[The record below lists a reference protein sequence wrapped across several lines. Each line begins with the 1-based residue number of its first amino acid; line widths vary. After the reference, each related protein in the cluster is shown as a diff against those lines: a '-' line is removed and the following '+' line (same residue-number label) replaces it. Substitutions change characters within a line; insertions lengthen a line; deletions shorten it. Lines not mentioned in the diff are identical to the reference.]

1 MDELTAILSQF
12 DLPRSVIDIAL
23 VTIVF
28 YGILRL
34 FAGTQGVQLLRG
46 VLVIILVGALAA
58 NFTGLTAFT
67 WLIRAGGVAI
77 LIALPVIFQPELRR
91 ALERVGRTGQ
101 LFSRTR
107 DTTIT
112 SKLISE
118 LVRSCTRLSQLRF
131 GAIIVLEDQ
140 TGLRE
145 LVETGVRID
154 SNVNTEL
161 LLTIFH
167 PGTPLH
173 DGAVII
179 HDDRIVAA
187 SCVLPLT
194 QRSLSD
200 TRLGTRHRAAIGIT
214 EDSDAL
220 ALIVSEETGSISAAR
235 NGRLARRLDERRLRR
250 VLESFYESRGQLFD
264 IHGPEGEAEESE

>member
-1 MDELTAILSQF
+1 MDELNAILSQF
-12 DLPRSVIDIAL
+12 ELNSLIDIAL
-23 VTIVF
+23 VTAIF

-58 NFTGLTAFT
+58 NFSGLVAFT
-67 WLIRAGGVAI
+67 WLIRTGGVAI

-91 ALERVGRTGQ
+91 ALERLGRTGRI
-101 LFSRTR
+101 FSRSR
-107 DTTIT
+107 DTTTT
-112 SKLISE
+112 SILISE
-118 LVRSCTRLSQLRF
+118 LVSTCSRLSQLRT

-140 TGLRE
+140 TGMRE
-145 LVETGVRID
+145 IIETGVRID
-154 SNVNTEL
+154 SLIDTEL

-179 HDDRIVAA
+179 QDERIVAA

-200 TRLGTRHRAAIGIT
+200 TSLGTRHRATIGIT

-220 ALIVSEETGSISAAR
+220 ALVVSEETGSISAAR

-250 VLESFYESRGQLFD
+250 VLEGFYESRGQFLD
-264 IHGPEGEAEESE
+264 IQGPEQEAEESK

>member
-12 DLPRSVIDIAL
+12 ELISVVDIAL
-23 VTIVF
+23 VTLIF

-58 NFTGLTAFT
+58 NFSGLTAFT
-67 WLIRAGGVAI
+67 WLIRSGGVAI

-91 ALERVGRTGQ
+91 ALERLGRTGR
-101 LFSRTR
+101 LFSRSR
-107 DTTIT
+107 DTTMT
-112 SKLISE
+112 SILISE
-118 LVRSCTRLSQLRF
+118 LVSTCSRLSQLRT

-140 TGLRE
+140 TGMRE
-145 LVETGVRID
+145 IIETGVRID
-154 SNVNTEL
+154 SLINTEL
-161 LLTIFH
+161 FLTIFH

-179 HDDRIVAA
+179 QNDRIVAA

-200 TRLGTRHRAAIGIT
+200 TSLGTRHRAAIGIT
-214 EDSDAL
+214 EDTDAL
-220 ALIVSEETGSISAAR
+220 ALVVSEETGSISAAR

-250 VLESFYESRGQLFD
+250 VLESFYESRGQFLD
-264 IHGPEGEAEESE
+264 IQGPEKEAEESV